1 MGPPYFHRLQFPCQI
16 ALLMT
21 AIALKEDHIHL
32 PFIRTAPQVESSGLP
47 TLGADFRSG
56 RFCQRPFLS
65 HFFAHRQVYSAFDDG
80 RFGCPRGFPW
90 KPEQNR
96 GEKNHSNCR

>member
-1 MGPPYFHRLQFPCQI
+1 MGPPYFRRLQFPCQI

-47 TLGADFRSG
+47 TLSADFRSG
-56 RFCQRPFLS
+56 RFCQRSFLS

-80 RFGCPRGFPW
+80 RFGRLRGFSW

-96 GEKNHSNCR
+96 GEENHSNCR